1 VADRILDRAFQ
12 IGYGAAVARPRLF
25 DREAAL
31 DRAMDIFWSQG
42 YEATSIEDLVARMG
56 IQRGSLYAAFGDKR
70 TLFLAALE
78 RYRRV
83 VARELLDAL
92 EAPGSGLE
100 AIRRFFRLRVESALD
115 PRRPPGCLVTNS
127 VVELSRRDRGATA
140 AVNAPLVEME
150 AAFRRALAR
159 ARAAGELEPRRDL
172 RALARFL
179 TSSAQGL
186 SVMAKTFPDRALLED
201 VVSIVLAALE
211 PGRPAAPRTR
221 AAKEKP

>member
-1 VADRILDRAFQ
+1 MVRTV
-12 IGYGAAVARPRLF
+12 GRPRLF

-31 DRAMDIFWSQG
+31 DRAMDVFWSQG
-42 YEATSIEDLVARMG
+42 YAATSIQDLVARMG
-56 IQRGSLYAAFGDKR
+56 IQRGSLYATFGDKR

-83 VARELLDAL
+83 VAGELFEVL

-115 PRRPPGCLVTNS
+115 HRRPPGCLVTGS
-127 VVELSRRDRGATA
+127 AVELSRRDRGAPE
-140 AVNAPLVEME
+140 VNGVLVEME

-159 ARAAGELEPRRDL
+159 ARAAGEIEAGRDL

-179 TSSAQGL
+179 TSSAPGL
-186 SVMAKTFPDRALLED
+186 SVMAKAFPERALLED
-201 VVSIVLAALE
+201 VASTVLAVLE
-211 PGRPAAPRTR
+211 PERPPAPRTR
-221 AAKEKP
+221 AAREKP